1 MPNPLP
7 CSSSSRDDGDRS
19 SEGCPTDFP
28 YFISVPGWDPIRDRQ
43 RVGKLPDFHN
53 GKKVTLPDVASS
65 KGPSAYYSEDIVF
78 KKGDFFSFKCRELS
92 LNDSWRNVQGL
103 MVASG

>member
-28 YFISVPGWDPIRDRQ
+28 YFISVPGWDPFGI
-43 RVGKLPDFHN
+43 VN
-53 GKKVTLPDVASS
+53 ASENCLTS
-65 KGPSAYYSEDIVF
+65 IMAKRAFRRSYSEDIVR
-78 KKGDFFSFKCRELS
+78 KGILYCPSFKYEELS
-92 LNDSWRNVQGL
+92 LNDR
-103 MVASG
+103 